1 LTVAIESDSSTMLRA
16 LSVYLQSVSINE
28 GYARSGEEED
38 EEVMKNTGRDL
49 ELRIA
54 SIRSD

>member
-1 LTVAIESDSSTMLRA
+1 VAIESDSSTMLRA

-28 GYARSGEEED
+28 VYARSGEEED